1 MNPSIHRDLQQLEK
15 MLDSYKRLTFKL
27 KDPNLM
33 HHECQIL
40 QASLDMLKEIMTD
53 KTRDIN
59 QQLYNET

>member
-1 MNPSIHRDLQQLEK
+1 MNPSVRRDLQQLER

-27 KDPNLM
+27 KDPDLT
-33 HHECQIL
+33 HDKRQIL
-40 QASLDMLKEIMTD
+40 RASLDMLKEIMSD